1 MTRGEAWYKW
11 CPAAHFYFFYFFYF
25 DLDGHF
31 SLTCILNIYGVYFYI
46 LFFFVPHGTAC
57 LHHPVS
63 VRNANP
69 AQEAIHYASDI
80 RSRS

>member
-31 SLTCILNIYGVYFYI
+31 
-46 LFFFVPHGTAC
+46 TAKTRRT
-57 LHHPVS
+57 LKL
-63 VRNANP
+63 
-69 AQEAIHYASDI
+69 EY
-80 RSRS
+80 